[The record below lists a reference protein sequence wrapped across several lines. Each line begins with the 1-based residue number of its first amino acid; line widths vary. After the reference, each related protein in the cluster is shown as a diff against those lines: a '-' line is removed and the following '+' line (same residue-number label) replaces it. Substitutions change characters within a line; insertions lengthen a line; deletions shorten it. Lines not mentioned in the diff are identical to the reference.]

1 MLGKAAMDD
10 KKANHSEGQT
20 FCSSLLEN
28 IAFGII
34 VLDPDGRISM
44 INSTAIGLLEI
55 DAGSP
60 DLLKTMNMLESIKHF
75 PVLMKAISNALK
87 REGQSFE
94 LKAEPLKK
102 KYLDII
108 GKSVINGYLICI
120 NNVTPQKDLEMNAI
134 LSMITGQENERRRIA
149 REIHDGFGPVISSVK
164 LELDSFLDEQQT
176 IHADP
181 SFEKLISISD
191 TLDSISTDL
200 RNLSHHLSPRLL
212 DEFGLFSALNSLAV
226 RLNKSSKTNIEFYS
240 NLHSGTRF
248 SKDLELNLFR
258 CAQDLINNAVK
269 YAKSNNI
276 LVQLILHKNLR
287 VLTKA

>member
-1 MLGKAAMDD
+1 
-10 KKANHSEGQT
+10 
-20 FCSSLLEN
+20 
-28 IAFGII
+28 
-34 VLDPDGRISM
+34 
-44 INSTAIGLLEI
+44 
-55 DAGSP
+55 
-60 DLLKTMNMLESIKHF
+60 MNMLESIKHF

-176 IHADP
+176 THADP
-181 SFEKLISISD
+181 
-191 TLDSISTDL
+191 
-200 RNLSHHLSPRLL
+200 
-212 DEFGLFSALNSLAV
+212 
-226 RLNKSSKTNIEFYS
+226 
-240 NLHSGTRF
+240 
-248 SKDLELNLFR
+248 
-258 CAQDLINNAVK
+258 
-269 YAKSNNI
+269 
-276 LVQLILHKNLR
+276 
-287 VLTKA
+287 